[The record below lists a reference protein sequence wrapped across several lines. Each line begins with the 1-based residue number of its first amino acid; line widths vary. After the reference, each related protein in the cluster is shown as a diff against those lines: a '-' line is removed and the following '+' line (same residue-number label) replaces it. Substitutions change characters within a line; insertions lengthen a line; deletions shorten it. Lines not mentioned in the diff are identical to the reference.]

1 MWYKN
6 KMFKKNKFMLDKC
19 SIRVYYC
26 GIRTKHNTT
35 TQEGNKMN
43 FYDILMV
50 INNNASIRTTVTMF
64 GMKFKTEHRADYF
77 LGCETDELLDKRVAD
92 MKVTEKNV
100 LEIILENK

>member
-1 MWYKN
+1 MK
-6 KMFKKNKFMLDKC
+6 
-19 SIRVYYC
+19 
-26 GIRTKHNTT
+26 
-35 TQEGNKMN
+35 

-50 INNNASIRTTVTMF
+50 INNNALIRATVTMF
-64 GMKFKTEHRADYF
+64 GMKFKTEHRAYYF